1 MSLFPQP
8 IRTDRARIPRCIRL
22 RPTLEWFPHIP
33 SAAFAPITKPF
44 YRNETPSMSP
54 IRSLQ
59 KLWDSFQSLPHDI
72 TRRRR
77 NAARVREAAKR
88 GGERGLERPA
98 ALPAGFSTERAGRV
112 GLGVAAS
119 ALLTALLCLH
129 LWPNRVALR
138 VGDVATTDIIAQ
150 RTVRYED
157 TAATAELRQAALQN
171 VGRLYSVLP
180 DAPRLTTETANL
192 VFDIVERWATY
203 PASNVPI
210 DAETGVNTVR
220 LSSALDEIYRQG
232 AVGVRKETV
241 ATLFRLSAPERVEAK
256 SNVSALLAK
265 LMSRSIK
272 DDNDDLASVRAA
284 LTKSDELRE
293 AFPDAKYRGTF
304 AEIVSASLL
313 PTQRFDGSA
322 TRAAERS
329 AQGAVAPQWRRVA
342 AGEPV
347 IRAGERVNAANADA
361 FAALG
366 LQNPRLDA
374 VAVAIIA
381 VLVAGMVAFV
391 SVYLRLFHR
400 KIYRSTPTLLLLAIQ
415 TVLAVAG
422 LKIGSL
428 LLGLPFTGVHFGY
441 LGMMCV
447 ASAGMAIAL
456 LVDAGVATL
465 LVALLSIASGMILN
479 NELRYTLLTLGSSLI
494 GIVSVATLKSRSD
507 YLRATLILC
516 GANAVLN
523 ALVGLLDGNGEREIL
538 SAVIWGGISGLF
550 AMALFYTG
558 VAIFERWFGITT
570 HLRLLELSDPASP
583 VLQEFRLQAPGS
595 YAHSLMVGNLAH
607 AAADAIGADALLC
620 RVAAYYHDLG
630 KMNRP
635 EFFIE
640 NQSGLENVHDRIA
653 PTLSALVLAAH
664 VKDGVEMCRALGFA
678 PRVLEMIEQH
688 HGTTLMKFF
697 FYRAAAGKPDPAME
711 SQFRYGG
718 PKPQTR
724 ESAILLLA
732 DSVEAASRSLDK
744 PTPARIATFVASIVE
759 EKRADDQ
766 LDECNLTL
774 REIKMVQE
782 SFVRTLSGALHARIA
797 YPGDH
802 KVLMDVPGLPET
814 ADMPTPP
821 VTFAPIPTAPV
832 LPILVEQAPP
842 GAYVPP
848 VMTLP
853 DLDESRFEEAR
864 YEEGTHEHR
873 MDNAGDEPRRAGY
886 NPRRR
891 RGKTP
896 PRPQ

>member
-1 MSLFPQP
+1 M
-8 IRTDRARIPRCIRL
+8 
-22 RPTLEWFPHIP
+22 
-33 SAAFAPITKPF
+33 
-44 YRNETPSMSP
+44 
-54 IRSLQ
+54 
-59 KLWDSFQSLPHDI
+59 

-88 GGERGLERPA
+88 GGEGGTERPA
-98 ALPAGFSTERAGRV
+98 ALPTGFSWERAGRIS
-112 GLGVAAS
+112 LGIAAS

-138 VGDVATTDIIAQ
+138 IGDVADADILAQ
-150 RTVRYED
+150 RSVRYED
-157 TAATAELRQAALQN
+157 TAATDALREAATQS
-171 VGRLYSVLP
+171 VGRRYKPIS
-180 DAPRLTTETANL
+180 DAPRLAAETTDV
-192 VFDIVERWATY
+192 VFAIVERWAAY
-203 PASNVPI
+203 PVENLPV
-210 DAETGVNTVR
+210 DAATGISTVR
-220 LSSALDEIYRQG
+220 LQSALDEIHAQG
-232 AVGVRKETV
+232 AVGVGKETV
-241 ATLFRLSAPERVEAK
+241 TYLFRLSAAERGQTKAVAVNLTERLMAQAIHNDGSELATARKAVRSSPE
-256 SNVSALLAK
+256 
-265 LMSRSIK
+265 I
-272 DDNDDLASVRAA
+272 AA
-284 LTKSDELRE
+284 
-293 AFPDAKYRGTF
+293 AFPGKERRAVV
-304 AEIVSASLL
+304 AEIIAASLL
-313 PTQRFDGSA
+313 PTQEYDAKG
-322 TRAAERS
+322 TTAAEQI
-329 AQGAVAPQWRRVA
+329 AQSAVAPQLRRVS

-347 IRAGERVNAANADA
+347 IRAGERVTRSNADA

-374 VAVAIIA
+374 IAIAIIGA
-381 VLVAGMVAFV
+381 IVAGMVAFV
-391 SVYLRLFHR
+391 SVFLRLFHS
-400 KIYRSTPTLLLLAIQ
+400 KVYRSTPLLLLLAIQ

-456 LVDAGVATL
+456 LIDANIATL

-494 GIVSVATLKSRSD
+494 GIVAVATLKSRSD

-516 GANAVLN
+516 GANAALN
-523 ALVGLLDGNGEREIL
+523 ALVGMLEGNGEREIL
-538 SAVIWGGISGLF
+538 SGVIWGGISGLF

-558 VAIFERWFGITT
+558 VALFEKPFGITT

-607 AAADAIGADALLC
+607 AAADTIGADSLLC

-653 PTLSALVLAAH
+653 PSLSALVLAAH

-678 PRVLEMIEQH
+678 PRVLEVIEQH

-697 FYRAAAGKPDPAME
+697 FYKAAAGKPNPAME
-711 SQFRYGG
+711 AQFRYPG

-724 ESAILLLA
+724 EAAILLLA

-744 PTPARIATFVASIVE
+744 PTPARIAAFVASIVE
-759 EKRADDQ
+759 DKRADAQ

-774 REIKMVQE
+774 REIKMVQD
-782 SFVRTLSGALHARIA
+782 SFARTLSGALHARIA
-797 YPGDH
+797 YPGDRMAGER
-802 KVLMDVPGLPET
+802 KAVDDAMAGLPEI

-821 VTFAPIPTAPV
+821 SSFAPKPV
-832 LPILVEQAPP
+832 EPILVEQAPP
-842 GAYVPP
+842 GAFVPP

-853 DLDESRFEEAR
+853 GYDEAPFDDTGFDPSSLDELDETRYDETRYDETRFEETR
-864 YEEGTHEHR
+864 FEDIPHEHR
-873 MDNAGDEPRRAGY
+873 VDDEHAAPRRAGLP
-886 NPRRR
+886 PRRSR
-891 RGKTP
+891 RKSP
-896 PRPQ
+896 PRTDG

>member
-1 MSLFPQP
+1 MTP
-8 IRTDRARIPRCIRL
+8 IRT
-22 RPTLEWFPHIP
+22 
-33 SAAFAPITKPF
+33 
-44 YRNETPSMSP
+44 
-54 IRSLQ
+54 LQ
-59 KLWDSFQSLPHDI
+59 KLWSGFHALPHDI

-88 GGERGLERPA
+88 GGEGGLERPT
-98 ALPAGFSTERAGRV
+98 ALPNGFSWERAGRI

-138 VGDVATTDIIAQ
+138 VGDIATTDIIAQ

-157 TAATAELRQAALQN
+157 TDATTELRQAALQT
-171 VGRLYSVLP
+171 VGRRYGVLP
-180 DAPRLTTETANL
+180 DAPRLAAETANI
-192 VFDIVERWATY
+192 VFDIVDRWATY
-203 PASNVPI
+203 PADNVPI

-220 LSSALDEIYRQG
+220 LQSALDDIYRQG
-232 AVGVRKETV
+232 AGAVRKETV
-241 ATLFRLSAPERVEAK
+241 ATLFRFSAPERAQAK
-256 SNVSALLAK
+256 ATAADLLTK
-265 LMSRSIK
+265 LMARSIK
-272 DDNDDLASVRAA
+272 DDNDDLQNARADVA
-284 LTKSDELRE
+284 KSEELRGV
-293 AFPDAKYRGTF
+293 FPDAKHRAAI
-304 AEIVSASLL
+304 AEIVAASLL
-313 PTQRFDGSA
+313 PTQRFDAGA
-322 TRAAERS
+322 TRAAERL
-329 AQGAVAPQWRRVA
+329 AQGAVPAQWRRVA

-347 IRAGERVNAANADA
+347 IRAGERVTTAELDA

-374 VAVAIIA
+374 IAVAIIGA
-381 VLVAGMVAFV
+381 MVTGMVAFV
-391 SVYLRLFHR
+391 SVYLRLFHG

-415 TVLAVAG
+415 MVLAVAG

-523 ALVGLLDGNGEREIL
+523 ALVGLLEGNGEREIL

-607 AAADAIGADALLC
+607 AAADSIGADSLLC

-640 NQSGLENVHDRIA
+640 NQSGLENAHDRIA
-653 PTLSALVLAAH
+653 PSLSALVLAAH

-697 FYRAAAGKPDPAME
+697 FYRAAAGKPNPAME
-711 SQFRYGG
+711 SQFRYPG
-718 PKPQTR
+718 PKPQTK

-744 PTPARIATFVASIVE
+744 PTPARIAAFVAAIVE

-797 YPGDH
+797 YPSDR
-802 KVLMDVPGLPET
+802 KAIVETVPGLPEA
-814 ADMPTPP
+814 ADMPTPT
-821 VTFAPIPTAPV
+821 VSFAPKPAT
-832 LPILVEQAPP
+832 PILVEQAPP
-842 GAYVPP
+842 GAFVPT
-848 VMTLP
+848 VTTLP
-853 DLDESRFEEAR
+853 DFDEPHYGEVRFEEP
-864 YEEGTHEHR
+864 THEHR
-873 MDNAGDEPRRAGY
+873 MDNEGGAARDAGY

-896 PRPQ
+896 PRTE